1 MSDEPTPERI
11 PIVCDMSSAVDTL
24 PERVEAYRALF
35 TEALLGRERTG
46 PGIRFRFAAGPGVEA
61 RVLDLAAR
69 EKACCTFF
77 SFVVALH
84 GAEVWWDASV
94 VDDDAARAVL
104 DGFYDLPL
112 TLADPSAG
120 VQALGLD
127 ATKTVQ
133 PIGGV
138 ESDRSAP

>member
-1 MSDEPTPERI
+1 MTREPVSAPI
-11 PIVCDMSSAVDTL
+11 PIVCDMSSAVDTP
-24 PERVEAYRALF
+24 PERVEAYRDLFADALV
-35 TEALLGRERTG
+35 GRERTG
-46 PGIRFRFAAGPGVEA
+46 QGIRFRFAARPGVEA

-69 EKACCTFF
+69 EKSCCAFF
-77 SFVVALH
+77 SFVVALR
-84 GAEVWWDASV
+84 GDEVWWEASV

-104 DGFYDLPL
+104 DGFYDLPE
-112 TLADPSAG
+112 TLADQSAG
-120 VQALGLD
+120 VEALGLD

>member
-1 MSDEPTPERI
+1 MTGESIPEPI

-35 TEALLGRERTG
+35 TDALVGRDRTG
-46 PGIRFRFAAGPGVEA
+46 QGIRFRFAARPGIEA

-84 GAEVWWDASV
+84 GDEVWWDASV
-94 VDDDAARAVL
+94 IDDEAARAVL
-104 DGFYDLPL
+104 EEFFRLPDV
-112 TLADPSAG
+112 LADQAAG
-120 VQALGLD
+120 VEALGLD

-138 ESDRSAP
+138 ESERSAP